1 MSQQG
6 PIFRVVQAA
15 DMPLGNHQ
23 HVDRRLR
30 VDVLEREHLV
40 VLQDDLGRNLP
51 GADLAKETIRHESLP
66 PRLFFFES
74 AFAEP
79 PGQLLVDLGRWNL
92 VIAERDQ
99 QMKQEVRR
107 LVHDLL
113 ALLPFGSEDH
123 FPASSV
129 TFFKT
134 LSWPALS
141 SEAT

>member
-1 MSQQG
+1 
-6 PIFRVVQAA
+6 
-15 DMPLGNHQ
+15 MPLGNHQ
-23 HVDRRLR
+23 HVDRRWR
-30 VDVLEREHLV
+30 VNVLEREHLV
-40 VLQDDLGRNLP
+40 VLQNDLGRNLP

-113 ALLPFGSEDH
+113 ALLPFGSEAH
-123 FPASSV
+123 FPSFLGHLLQDYVLAILEQRGYLGLRGRS
-129 TFFKT
+129 
-134 LSWPALS
+134 AL
-141 SEAT
+141 AL